1 MSGAVARDGRGV
13 AVLTG
18 VVAVATALGC
28 AGTVPSTTP
37 APAADAG
44 AGAGGGGGTA
54 PPAQT
59 EVEGARALLAAQAL
73 DDAAAAPADPT
84 NRFADDPRAAALGQR
99 LFFDPGF
106 SGQLIDEDNNGSVAT
121 LGLKGETGKV
131 ACIGCHVPGA
141 GFLDNR
147 SPRAQIPLGA
157 GWGLRRARPLL
168 DVAQAKLLMWDG
180 HRDALWNQVFTPL
193 ESPVEMNSARLFVAQ
208 EIYRRYRGDYEALF
222 GPLPPL
228 ADGGRFPTLTA
239 AQAGCHEAPAGSGVL
254 ECHGKPGDGAEF
266 DGLAAEDKDL
276 VTRVVVNMG
285 KAIAAYE
292 RRLGCGPGRFD
303 RWARGDRAALT
314 EQEQHGAVVF
324 ARVGCSRC
332 HAGPYFTDQRFHNVG
347 LAPVPVVVAFIDRDD
362 RGAAL
367 GLRRLLDDPTNTR
380 SAFSDGDDGRLPQ
393 AVGPETEGAFR
404 TPSLRCV
411 ATRPSFMHTGQYRA
425 LTDTI
430 QFFNR
435 GGDSEGFPGTSEVE
449 PLGLSDGDADALVA
463 FLATLDGPGPDPA
476 LRAPPPPPLTAVGP

>member
-1 MSGAVARDGRGV
+1 MSGAGGRGDRRA
-13 AVLTG
+13 AVLMG
-18 VVAVATALGC
+18 VVAITTALGC
-28 AGTVPSTTP
+28 TGTISSTTP
-37 APAADAG
+37 AADGG
-44 AGAGGGGGTA
+44 AGAGGGAGMTS
-54 PPAQT
+54 P
-59 EVEGARALLAAQAL
+59 ARAEEEEARAALAAQAL
-73 DDAAAAPADPT
+73 DDTASAPADPT

-106 SGQLIDEDNNGSVAT
+106 SGQLVDEDNNGSVAT

-131 ACIGCHVPGA
+131 ACTGCHVPGA

-222 GPLPPL
+222 GSLPPL
-228 ADGGRFPTLTA
+228 ADGARFPSLTA
-239 AQAGCHEAPAGSGVL
+239 AQAGCHEAPAGSGML

-266 DGLAAEDKDL
+266 DRLAADDKDL

-292 RRLGCGPGRFD
+292 RRLACGPGRFD
-303 RWARGDRAALT
+303 RWARGDQAALT
-314 EQEQHGAVVF
+314 VQEQHGAVVF
-324 ARVGCSRC
+324 ARAGCTRC

-347 LAPVPVVVAFIDRDD
+347 LAPAPVVVAFIDRDD

-367 GLRRLLDDPTNTR
+367 GLRHGLDDPTSTR

-393 AVGPETEGAFR
+393 AVGPEMEGAFR

-425 LTDTI
+425 LADTI

-435 GGDSEGFPGTSEVE
+435 GGDSAGFPGTSEVG
-449 PLGLSDGDADALVA
+449 PLGLSDGDVDALAA
-463 FLATLDGPGPDPA
+463 FLATLDGPGPAPA
-476 LRAPPPPPLTAVGP
+476 LRAPLLPTAAGP